1 MYIAHTYVHIMCKR
15 WEVCLYVYVMH
26 RLPAVITSMYI
37 TKVVSLLTVAAW
49 YVYVCI
55 CVAGTDK

>member
-1 MYIAHTYVHIMCKR
+1 MGGM
-15 WEVCLYVYVMH
+15 YVYIGNA
-26 RLPAVITSMYI
+26 RPPAVITNMYII

-49 YVYVCI
+49 YVYMCI